1 MGKTTANHPILEVQ
15 DLCVHFKTLAGVV
28 KAVDGVS
35 FAFERGK
42 SLGVVGESGCGK
54 SVTARSILRLLPN
67 AMTSGTILYRPDGS
81 GEAIDLTQLDP
92 LGRDIRDIRG
102 KDIAMIFQE
111 PMTSLTPVYTVGDQ
125 IVEAILMHQDVG
137 GAEARRIAAEMLRLV
152 GIPDAESRLGDIPH
166 QMSGGMRQRV
176 MIAMALSCQPSILIA
191 DEPTTALDVTI
202 QAQILRLFTDLQ
214 HEMGTSLMMI
224 THDLS
229 VIANIADDVVVM
241 YLGKIVERAPV
252 GVLFADPRHPYS
264 QGLLRSIVLP
274 DTPPKRELPS
284 IPGSVPSPL
293 SAPSGCR
300 FRNRCPFA
308 YERCLNEPPLVEVS
322 AQHSV
327 LCWLYKE
334 EGA

>member
-1 MGKTTANHPILEVQ
+1 MRDTTTSDTILEVQ
-15 DLCVHFKTLAGVV
+15 DLRVHFATLAGIV

-35 FAFERGK
+35 FTLERGK

-67 AMTSGTILYRPDGS
+67 AITSGSIRYRPDGI
-81 GEAIDLTQLDP
+81 GAPIDLAQLNP
-92 LGRDIRDIRG
+92 LSREIRDIRG
-102 KDIAMIFQE
+102 RDIAMVFQE

-125 IVEAILMHQDVG
+125 IVEAILLHQDVDRE
-137 GAEARRIAAEMLRLV
+137 EARRLAADMLRLV
-152 GIPDAESRLGDIPH
+152 GIPDTERRLDDIPH

-176 MIAMALSCQPSILIA
+176 MIAMALSCRPSILIA

-202 QAQILRLFTDLQ
+202 QAQILRLLTDLQ
-214 HEMGTSLMMI
+214 REMGTSLILI

-229 VIANIADDVVVM
+229 VIANIAHDVVVM

-252 GVLFADPRHPYS
+252 SVLFQDPKHPYS

-274 DTPPKRELPS
+274 DTPPKQELPS
-284 IPGSVPSPL
+284 ISGSVPSPL
-293 SAPSGCR
+293 NAPSGCR

-308 YERCLNEPPLVEVS
+308 HERCLEEPPLVDLG
-322 AQHSV
+322 AQHSA
-327 LCWLYKE
+327 LCWLYQAE
-334 EGA
+334 AT